1 MTQPAT
7 QNKTGI
13 VPGGVKGTPP
23 ESCVLET
30 FCNNPKK
37 FLVKVCHISAIK
49 FLHRWLGFITCL
61 TAGVIL
67 AVMTILVFLTIIYR
81 YILLAPISWGE
92 EMSRFLFI
100 ALCIFGAAIA
110 MKERTHF
117 AITMLTDKFPSSI
130 RPRLEVGVA
139 LATSVLLSVV
149 IYRGWGLVLLNRNE
163 DSPALGVNMISHMRP
178 FRWVPC

>member
-1 MTQPAT
+1 M
-7 QNKTGI
+7 
-13 VPGGVKGTPP
+13 
-23 ESCVLET
+23 
-30 FCNNPKK
+30 
-37 FLVKVCHISAIK
+37 CHISAIK

-149 IYRGWGLVLLNRNE
+149 IYRGWGLVLLNRNQ
-163 DSPALGVNMISHMRP
+163 DSPALGVNMSIPYAAIPLGAMLMLIFLWTDLIIKRYDRNAAPQMKEEEKSGP
-178 FRWVPC
+178 ALGKEAL